1 MVPTD
6 PAARTQ
12 EASWGR
18 TALLVWARSTLS
30 CSLFLVA
37 IILESLIAGPAMPWE
52 VLPALPLVAL
62 LAPLYAVP
70 MAGFSSAISWL
81 LALVRRAYSAVVGNL
96 IVTFPLLLTLGYVWL
111 MLFVLSYAMWFLAIA
126 VTCLGDPLWGTVR
139 RILPNVLVHDL
150 KEVWF
155 NPYVVVVKTDSAG
168 GYDVV
173 PFSEWWGTVSAE
185 ITS

>member
-126 VTCLGDPLWGTVR
+126 VTCLGRSSVGHGTA
-139 RILPNVLVHDL
+139 D
-150 KEVWF
+150 
-155 NPYVVVVKTDSAG
+155 T
-168 GYDVV
+168 
-173 PFSEWWGTVSAE
+173 SERLGARSQRGMVQPVCRCGE
-185 ITS
+185 DR